1 MSDLALLELGEY
13 VERHT
18 SVSIATWDR
27 IRTIK
32 DLRAK
37 VGRAANL
44 FRPPSFSAAASVS
57 AVVASVA
64 APSTTRVS
72 GAAPLVVPGR
82 SRCVVRVGA
91 WRPSPEEFQRVL
103 RLVPPDRR
111 EKVLKFKFES
121 DQRLH
126 LCGRLLLRRLIHEH
140 LGIAYGDISFAYTKG
155 NKPVLGCAAPPGCTM
170 PNYNFNYSH
179 EGELVVGATEPSSI
193 VGVDV
198 ARVEMR
204 GKSRSVEDHFDTM
217 RKCFSSREWALI
229 RGGRDDR
236 DRLYRFFV
244 FWALKESYV
253 KATGWGLGTEFDTIE
268 FREVSFD
275 GPLEDNRKI
284 SVAVD
289 GRVQVNW
296 FFRVRLLDSDHVM
309 AVATG
314 PPCDAAPTFK
324 ATFKMP
330 LSDPAWQLSVPVD
343 CDVRYFTV
351 EELVAGMP
359 PWKD

>member
-1 MSDLALLELGEY
+1 LAFSKELALLELGEFL
-13 VERHT
+13 ERHS
-18 SVSIATWDR
+18 SVIVKAWDR
-27 IRTIK
+27 IQTVR

-37 VGRAANL
+37 VGRGASL
-44 FRPPSFSAAASVS
+44 YRSPSAAALPPRP
-57 AVVASVA
+57 VA
-64 APSTTRVS
+64 ATV
-72 GAAPLVVPGR
+72 AVAGR

-91 WRPSPEEFQRVL
+91 WNPTDDEFKRAL
-103 RLVPPDRR
+103 ALVPPERR

-126 LCGRLLLRRLIHEH
+126 LCGRLLLRRLIHQH
-140 LGIAYGDISFAYTKG
+140 LGIAYSDISFAYTKG
-155 NKPVLGCAAPPGCTM
+155 NKPVLGSPVPPGCAF
-170 PNYNFNYSH
+170 PNFNFNYSH
-179 EGELVVGATEPSSI
+179 EGELVVGACEPSCI

-198 ARVEMR
+198 AKIEMR

-229 RGGRDDR
+229 RGGLDDR

-268 FREVSFD
+268 FRDVSFD
-275 GPLEDNRKI
+275 GAIEDNKRI
-284 SVAVD
+284 AIAVD
-289 GRVQVNW
+289 GRLQGDW
-296 FFRVRLLDSDHVM
+296 FFRVRLLDVDHVM

-314 PPCDAAPTFK
+314 PPSDAAPTFK
-324 ATFKMP
+324 ATFRMP
-330 LSDPAWQLSVPVD
+330 AADPAWRHSAPID
-343 CDVRYFTV
+343 CDIQYLTV
-351 EELVAGMP
+351 PELIEGMP